1 MNVQAKPPAP
11 PDAAETDSIT
21 ARMAAA
27 HVFPEPG
34 TRHVRRFE
42 QLRAVLRNDGTLVFA
57 SRPERPLVTS
67 TEPQEVVMRAPD
79 LRLLAGEYEVAAY
92 ITDKSAAHFIDQRQG
107 AARFKV
113 SHQGLHKG
121 IYLAETSWE
130 TPVGSRKDEKGG

>member
-1 MNVQAKPPAP
+1 MGDHAH
-11 PDAAETDSIT
+11 AEPRREFQTGDDLCL
-21 ARMAAA
+21 RFRYVNPEEGEP
-27 HVFPEPG
+27 VFPMI
-34 TRHVRRFE
+34 
-42 QLRAVLRNDGTLVFA
+42 AVLRNDGTLVFA